1 MSDWRLACVLFVL
14 AISANG
20 PVAHAEESLRIV
32 PIVAGDEVVVSF
44 ELSDAYT
51 QELREAI
58 SSGLLTRFTYEIE
71 LKMSVAGWVDRTIET
86 VVITTTNRFDNLTR
100 NHKLTRVVNGREI
113 DSLVTA
119 DEAAVQQ
126 WLTTVKRLPLCR
138 TSKLDPSRD
147 YEVRIKAQRS
157 PFSGSLLG
165 WASNIVGMARFTFV
179 P

>member
-1 MSDWRLACVLFVL
+1 MSDWRLMIVVMVLVL
-14 AISANG
+14 SANHR
-20 PVAHAEESLRIV
+20 VAHAEERLQIV
-32 PIVAGDEVVVSF
+32 PIVSGDEVVVSF

-51 QELREAI
+51 EDLRAAI

-71 LKMSVAGWVDRTIET
+71 LRMSVAGWVDRTIET

-100 NHKLTRVVNGREI
+100 SHKLTRVVNGREI

-119 DEAAVQQ
+119 DEAAVRQ
-126 WLTTVKRLPLCR
+126 WLTTVKRLPLCP

-147 YEVRIKAQRS
+147 YTVRINARRS
-157 PFSGSLLG
+157 PFSSSLLG
-165 WASNIVGMARFTFV
+165 WANNIVGMARFTFV